1 MSTVPAHDSPA
12 KAVRIAGLRAVLFD
26 FGGTLDGD
34 GVHWSTRFH
43 EAYARAGLEVARERF
58 DAAFVE
64 ADRRIAAHVRP
75 ADTGWRELLSEQ
87 VARQMEVLGLHDP
100 ALERAVVA
108 DTHAAARAT
117 LARSAELLGSL
128 RPQLRLGIIS
138 NFTGALANVCRE
150 EGLLP
155 LLDVIVDSAVEG
167 VAKPDPEIFHIA
179 LRRLGLP
186 PGDCL
191 MVGDSFDRDVVP
203 AKQLGLRAVW
213 LRGPSPRPC
222 PDPDLPDA
230 VVNSLRDLP
239 GVLGI
244 RV

>member
-1 MSTVPAHDSPA
+1 MPTVPAHDTPA
-12 KAVRIAGLRAVLFD
+12 KTVPIAGLRAVLFD

-64 ADRRIAAHVRP
+64 ADRRIAARVRP
-75 ADTGWRELLSEQ
+75 TDSGWRELLSEQ
-87 VARQMEVLGLHDP
+87 VAQQMEVLGLDDP
-100 ALERAVVA
+100 ALARAVVA
-108 DTHAAARAT
+108 DTHAAARAAV
-117 LARSAELLGSL
+117 ARSVELLSVL
-128 RPQLRLGIIS
+128 RPHLRLGIIS

-155 LLDVIVDSAVEG
+155 FLELILDSAVEG
-167 VAKPDPEIFHIA
+167 VAKPDPEIFRIA

-186 PGDCL
+186 AGECL

-203 AKQLGLRAVW
+203 AKLLGLRAVW
-213 LRGPSPRPC
+213 LRGASPRPC

-230 VVNSLRDLP
+230 VVESLRELP

-244 RV
+244 HV

>member
-1 MSTVPAHDSPA
+1 VPS
-12 KAVRIAGLRAVLFD
+12 AGLRAALFD

-64 ADRRIAAHVRP
+64 ADRRIATRVRP
-75 ADTGWRELLSEQ
+75 ADTGWRELLGEQ
-87 VARQMEVLGLHDP
+87 VACQMEVLGLGDS
-100 ALERAVVA
+100 ALARAVVA
-108 DTHAAARAT
+108 DTHAAGRAA
-117 LARSAELLGSL
+117 LARSAELLRAL
-128 RPQLRLGIIS
+128 RPHLRLGIIS

-155 LLDVIVDSAVEG
+155 LLDVIIDSAVEG
-167 VAKPDPEIFHIA
+167 VSKPDPEIFRIA
-179 LRRLGLP
+179 LRRLGLA

-203 AKQLGLRAVW
+203 AKRLGLRAVW

-222 PDPDLPDA
+222 PDPELPDA
-230 VVNSLRDLP
+230 VVNSLRELP